1 MTKAWLLL
9 FLLSTFAWAQPKLKV
24 VVAGDRPFVV
34 GAEGMRVRGL
44 SPLIWDV
51 CANTM
56 GVTSDYEVV
65 TTLHDALERVME
77 GSADVAVGPIAV
89 HSRWVLDVDF
99 TVAYA
104 HAPLAVLVKSRDAN
118 LYERLKPLLGKALLW
133 GGGSLLISL
142 TGVGFL
148 IWLLEHRRN
157 PQQFPPNARHG
168 VEEAVWFAVT
178 TATSVG
184 YGDRFPITRAG
195 RLVTALWMIVAGIA
209 FSTVTALLATAF
221 TLSHLPG
228 VQVRDL
234 DDLRGLR
241 VAVVKG
247 SAAEFALRSIDTHL
261 YPVQDLAQAQGFLQ
275 QGRVQLVVS
284 SGPILHDLVRS
295 QNLEAKFLV
304 QEIAGHNESFV
315 FALRKDSPWTRKVDE
330 ALLVLRESGEI
341 DRLSR
346 SWLDQEYP

>member
-1 MTKAWLLL
+1 MKKAWLLL
-9 FLLSTFAWAQPKLKV
+9 FLLSTFAWGQPTLKV

-34 GAEGMRVRGL
+34 GVEGKRVRGL

-51 CANTM
+51 CADSLGVNT
-56 GVTSDYEVV
+56 DYQLLPGLEA
-65 TTLHDALERVME
+65 ALAKVKAGE
-77 GSADVAVGPIAV
+77 ADVAVGPIAV

-104 HAPLAVLVKSRDAN
+104 HAPLAALVKSRDAN
-118 LYERLKPLLGKALLW
+118 LFERLKPFFGKAFLW
-133 GGGSLLISL
+133 GGGLLLISL

-157 PQQFPPNARHG
+157 PQQFPPSARHG

-184 YGDRFPITRAG
+184 YGDRFPITRGG
-195 RLVTALWMIVAGIA
+195 RVVTALWMIVAGIG

-228 VQVRDL
+228 VQVRHL
-234 DDLRGLR
+234 EDLRGLR

-247 SAAEFALRSIDTHL
+247 SAAEFALRDIGTHL
-261 YPVQDLAQAQGFLQ
+261 YSVKDLAQAREFLQ
-275 QGRVQLVVS
+275 QGRVKMIIS
-284 SGPILHDLVRS
+284 SGPVLHDLVRS
-295 QNLEAKFLV
+295 QGLEAKFLV
-304 QEIAGHNESFV
+304 QEIAGHNESFA
-315 FALRKDSPWTRKVDE
+315 FALRKDSPWTRKVDR
-330 ALLVLRESGEI
+330 ALLTMRESGEI
-341 DRLSR
+341 ERLSR
-346 SWLDQEYP
+346 SWLDEEDP